1 MEEYFEVVLD
11 NAFGHLI
18 GSHCG
23 YAVGNAGL
31 AYCLE
36 LDDTGLKLQAELRSE
51 HGDWVEVES
60 G

>member
-1 MEEYFEVVLD
+1 MEEYFEVALD

-23 YAVGNAGL
+23 YAVGNAELVYG
-31 AYCLE
+31 LE
-36 LDDTGLKLQAELRSE
+36 LDDTGLKLQAESTIWRYDLN
-51 HGDWVEVES
+51 VET

>member
-11 NAFGHLI
+11 NAFGNLI

-23 YAVGNAGL
+23 YAVGNAEL

-36 LDDTGLKLQAELRSE
+36 LDDTGLKLQAESTI
-51 HGDWVEVES
+51 WS
-60 G
+60 